1 MGTVQAEGPITLCSG
16 LELMSV
22 KAAGRLKSDYNTV
35 TDTTYFTVTG
45 EFVSALEMAIPPKL
59 MELMINEI
67 KAATFDAQPSVYN
80 TNMAFYQPA
89 LHEFVSDEK
98 DWEETLSNA
107 RLNAILLPKKDDK
120 FAIVLGRQSVTWNN
134 EYSSFFTLEDRIP
147 VISIGGQPIN
157 KSLNVM
163 VQYKMPKNGDDG
175 LSIYIKASAELWYC
189 FGYQSDEKGALLNIT
204 SSSTR
209 FTDLLASMKP
219 KELQL
224 KMANGKTLEI
234 ALVDPS
240 SANNFVNKVRN
251 GRLKE

>member
-1 MGTVQAEGPITLCSG
+1 
-16 LELMSV
+16 
-22 KAAGRLKSDYNTV
+22 
-35 TDTTYFTVTG
+35 
-45 EFVSALEMAIPPKL
+45 
-59 MELMINEI
+59 MINEI

-89 LHEFVSDEK
+89 LHEFVSDDK
-98 DWEETLSNA
+98 DWEEVLSNT
-107 RLNAILLPKKDDK
+107 RGNAIMLPKKDDK
-120 FAIVLGRQSVTWNN
+120 FAFVFGRQSVLWNN

-147 VISIGGQPIN
+147 VISIAGQPIN

-163 VQYKMPKNGDDG
+163 IQYKMPSNGDDG
-175 LSIYIKASAELWYC
+175 LSFYIKASAELWYC

-209 FTDLLASMKP
+209 FNDMLAAMKP
-219 KELQL
+219 KDLMI
-224 KMANGKTLEI
+224 KMPNGKTLEI

-251 GRLKE
+251 GRTKN